1 MDVKLGDKLQI
12 YDTYVVD
19 GESIK
24 VRHFVGV
31 VCAKTNDVVGLK
43 DAFGKIQV
51 FDLDLESYR
60 NLTEEENNGNN

>member
-1 MDVKLGDKLQI
+1 MDIKLGDKLQI

-19 GESIK
+19 GESINIQ
-24 VRHFVGV
+24 HYVGV
-31 VCAKTNDVVGLK
+31 VCAITNDVVGLR
-43 DAFGKIQV
+43 DSFGNIQV